1 MKSHAHKLPFT
12 TSDLI
17 IILEA
22 ARLAFNDADNVDDLA
37 VTLDLTDEEI
47 TSLRDR
53 LQSYMAGGAK

>member
-22 ARLAFNDADNVDDLA
+22 ARLAFNDADNVDDL
-37 VTLDLTDEEI
+37 EI
-47 TSLRDR
+47 GR
-53 LQSYMAGGAK
+53 AHV